1 MNTMND
7 FDVQVQRDK
16 SLRVLNAV
24 WLYDEDEECRRL
36 VDESPEYGVYAHEAL
51 RKQDATLHS
60 FGEDYARVVAPAMA
74 DEPMGLVEQTIAG
87 MPEARRGVYQGE
99 FDRLRLSGKDTRQ
112 DYYALYGKLVRDEV
126 RGQYAEQQRVQRQ
139 QAERLEQ
146 VVSDTLAGRG
156 GVPTPEDYT
165 LLAGAGIDYKDLQLA
180 GAVAT
185 AARMGMTAEQQAD
198 ILFEQNASPAA
209 RQMALQQIAADAL
222 EEERKTGERGFFE
235 NMVGSFSSTGEAIED
250 VMGSILPSERNMLH
264 PDMMRG
270 TDGEWLDNRQLSEKV
285 TNRAAWRGRVR
296 EAVEQGRG
304 QAREAI
310 GFRLS
315 SMPSN
320 LASGLVRLAPWLV
333 PGIGQGPAMGG
344 LAMDSLSQG
353 YGVQQAARDDGD
365 DSIGDA
371 EVAGKAVAATVAGS
385 IPMGGGSWL
394 VRNGVGRLLPQGM
407 TWGARALSKAP
418 VAYGVNAAATTATF
432 GATLPAVEYGLNAL
446 YDLAPWQDD
455 RLDTGVRD
463 LKMLGEQM
471 GSGSYWAEQGLLG
484 AVLGAPAAGATRGR
498 ALMYLGNLKGALSE
512 GITRKQFEST
522 IRMKPAEQMRELENI
537 RRRNLEENAEGSI
550 RQAVEEARAL
560 VDRERAVQMRTDEA
574 IRAAMEE
581 YGLSVGAAEQD
592 GMVNLYYG
600 GEVQPDG
607 SFKRGEKF
615 VTLTREDADVYL
627 QASIGYKLEGTAR
640 MLRQAAGGKRL
651 LDAFRDELKGEVR
664 VEWMREADSLA
675 KFEGWK
681 ERALERIEVRTA
693 ELVADGMDTA
703 DARRKA

>member
-1 MNTMND
+1 MMRL
-7 FDVQVQRDK
+7 VG
-16 SLRVLNAV
+16 RVLADMSTQGLAV
-24 WLYDEDEECRRL
+24 
-36 VDESPEYGVYAHEAL
+36 G
-51 RKQDATLHS
+51 
-60 FGEDYARVVAPAMA
+60 
-74 DEPMGLVEQTIAG
+74 GLVT
-87 MPEARRGVYQGE
+87 
-99 FDRLRLSGKDTRQ
+99 
-112 DYYALYGKLVRDEV
+112 
-126 RGQYAEQQRVQRQ
+126 
-139 QAERLEQ
+139 
-146 VVSDTLAGRG
+146 
-156 GVPTPEDYT
+156 
-165 LLAGAGIDYKDLQLA
+165 
-180 GAVAT
+180 
-185 AARMGMTAEQQAD
+185 
-198 ILFEQNASPAA
+198 
-209 RQMALQQIAADAL
+209 
-222 EEERKTGERGFFE
+222 
-235 NMVGSFSSTGEAIED
+235 
-250 VMGSILPSERNMLH
+250 
-264 PDMMRG
+264 
-270 TDGEWLDNRQLSEKV
+270 
-285 TNRAAWRGRVR
+285 
-296 EAVEQGRG
+296 
-304 QAREAI
+304 
-310 GFRLS
+310 
-315 SMPSN
+315 
-320 LASGLVRLAPWLV
+320 
-333 PGIGQGPAMGG
+333 
-344 LAMDSLSQG
+344 DSLSQG
-353 YGVQQAARDDGD
+353 YGVQQAAADEGD
-365 DSIGDA
+365 DSIGDGQ
-371 EVAGKAVAATVAGS
+371 VMGKAAAATVAGS

-407 TWGARALSKAP
+407 TWGARVLSKAP

-703 DARRKA
+703 DARRKAEGEVHKDISDRGTLGELVRFATNMRERFEQEQASRGVELDPQAFGSRANVTRQRSADGQQ